1 MKLSLVIPTYNERE
15 NIRGLIFEVLWEFK
29 TNKIDG
35 EIIVVDDNSPDGT
48 GELLDEIRRKNRKV
62 RVIHRER
69 KMGLSSAVLEGWKI
83 AKGDV
88 LGVMDADLSHPPNKI
103 KDLLWS
109 IEKGKADFAIGSRYV
124 RGGKIMGR
132 SAGRNAM
139 SKLANLVAR
148 VFTNVK
154 DPMTG
159 FFMIRKSCIK
169 DVELDPKGFKI
180 LLEIII
186 KGKHKNIQEIPITF
200 VDRVEGRSKVS
211 ISEIFSYVRNLI
223 GYASYQKLFSR
234 DFMMFSFAGIVG
246 TILNLSILYFM
257 TEVFGIYYLISAVF
271 SFSVAMTSNFFMN
284 KILTFREKMTL
295 NIGRKYLQFVSV
307 SLVALLV
314 NLTFLFIFTDIFGIY
329 YLISQAMA
337 IVITALINFFGNK
350 IWTFSK

>member
-15 NIRGLIFEVLWEFK
+15 NIRGLISEVLWEFK
-29 TNKIDG
+29 SNKIDG

-48 GELLDEIRRKNRKV
+48 GEFLEEIRGKNRKV

-83 AKGDV
+83 AKGDI
-88 LGVMDADLSHPPNKI
+88 LGVMDANLSHPPDKI

-132 SAGRNAM
+132 SVGRNAM

-169 DVELDPKGFKI
+169 DVELDPNGFKI
-180 LLEIII
+180 LLEILI

-200 VDRVEGRSKVS
+200 VGRVEGKSKFSMREV
-211 ISEIFSYVRNLI
+211 FSYGRNFLE
-223 GYASYQKLFSR
+223 YASYQKLFSR
-234 DFMMFSFAGIVG
+234 DLMMFSFAGIVG

-271 SFSVAMTSNFFMN
+271 SFFVAMTSNFFMN
-284 KILTFREKMTL
+284 KILTFREKITL
-295 NIGRKYLQFVSV
+295 KIGRKYLQFVSV

-337 IVITALINFFGNK
+337 IGITALINFFGNK